1 MHINKELFYQL
12 KDALF
17 IEFLE
22 DDLDTIKLN
31 LLRPNNEDDEIDDK
45 KLLKAYTMILKYYG
59 VENG

>member
-1 MHINKELFYQL
+1 MYINKELFYQL

-22 DDLDTIKLN
+22 DDIDTIKLN

-45 KLLKAYTMILKYYG
+45 NLLKAYTMILKYYG